1 MNANIAITEIEPQT
15 VLFED
20 EWAYQETYEPDT
32 DWEDYGIE
40 ITPLA
45 KSLTGIL
52 TGENYEFIP
61 QEETDFEEPDEDY
74 GIEITPLAKSLTG
87 ILKIDNV
94 AENYDWRAAFYE
106 DVIKK

>member
-52 TGENYEFIP
+52 
-61 QEETDFEEPDEDY
+61 
-74 GIEITPLAKSLTG
+74 
-87 ILKIDNV
+87 KIDNV
-94 AENYDWRAAFYE
+94 C
-106 DVIKK
+106 VSL